1 MREYEVLKYGASG
14 DGTTDDQKSIQSAID
29 ECYFDGGGTVV
40 LSSGRTY
47 YSSSIVIKKN
57 VELKIEKGAV
67 LKATSDING
76 YFRPCDFINTPE
88 NTKVGNPVTGKPSFA
103 FIYGF
108 EADGCAVTGGGEIDL
123 NCYAFVKRK
132 DRYYVTGDFYPR
144 PTGIYIEKSNHIT
157 ITEITIKNAPFW
169 TLHPA
174 GCDDVLISDIRI
186 LNPLDVANSDGIDP
200 DHSSNVRITGCRIS
214 CADDCI
220 CLKTTNGNRE
230 YGATEN
236 VIISDCE
243 LTSTSAAIKIGTEGV
258 GDFKN
263 IIVHD
268 CIISNSNRG
277 ISIQIRDG
285 GNAENVMFSNIFIN
299 TRRFCPD
306 CWGTAEPITI
316 TCYPR
321 DEQTKAGHIKDV
333 TFRNIT
339 AIGENGVLI
348 YCEKENPAENIL
360 FENVS
365 ITLEKTSKWES
376 GLYDL
381 RPSYKYGIIKKKNSP
396 FYIEN
401 ADVEK
406 KNVTEKVLSDIPEF
420 EI

>member
-157 ITEITIKNAPFW
+157 I
-169 TLHPA
+169 
-174 GCDDVLISDIRI
+174 
-186 LNPLDVANSDGIDP
+186 
-200 DHSSNVRITGCRIS
+200 
-214 CADDCI
+214 
-220 CLKTTNGNRE
+220 
-230 YGATEN
+230 
-236 VIISDCE
+236 
-243 LTSTSAAIKIGTEGV
+243 
-258 GDFKN
+258 
-263 IIVHD
+263 
-268 CIISNSNRG
+268 
-277 ISIQIRDG
+277 
-285 GNAENVMFSNIFIN
+285 
-299 TRRFCPD
+299 
-306 CWGTAEPITI
+306 
-316 TCYPR
+316 
-321 DEQTKAGHIKDV
+321 
-333 TFRNIT
+333 
-339 AIGENGVLI
+339 
-348 YCEKENPAENIL
+348 
-360 FENVS
+360 
-365 ITLEKTSKWES
+365 
-376 GLYDL
+376 
-381 RPSYKYGIIKKKNSP
+381 
-396 FYIEN
+396 
-401 ADVEK
+401 
-406 KNVTEKVLSDIPEF
+406 
-420 EI
+420 